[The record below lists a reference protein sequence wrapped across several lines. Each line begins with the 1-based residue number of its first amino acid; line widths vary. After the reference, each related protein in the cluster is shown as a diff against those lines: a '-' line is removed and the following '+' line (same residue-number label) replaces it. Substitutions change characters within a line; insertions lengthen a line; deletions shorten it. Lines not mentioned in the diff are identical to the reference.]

1 MIDPTPTSLD
11 HLPRE
16 TTRDHANHRQL
27 DGVNT
32 GGEDPAADASSNATL
47 LTSEQVDQLRLRHE
61 AGESL
66 NSLAREFRTTCASLL
81 QLVVRRW

>member
-1 MIDPTPTSLD
+1 MIDPTRTSLD
-11 HLPRE
+11 RLTRE
-16 TTRDHANHRQL
+16 TTRDRANHRRL
-27 DGVNT
+27 DGVVS
-32 GGEDPAADASSNATL
+32 GVEDPAADASSNATL

>member
-11 HLPRE
+11 RLTRE
-16 TTRDHANHRQL
+16 TTRDYANHRQL
-27 DGVNT
+27 DGVDSGVGN
-32 GGEDPAADASSNATL
+32 PAADASSNAIL